1 MIQNRNERKNKT
13 KISLF
18 FIKKIEGIIPKS
30 RILILKNSLT
40 PPSQR
45 VTTLNLIFGLNVKVL
60 KNFPFSKKIIPNIP
74 LDCLGYEMKIL

>member
-45 VTTLNLIFGLNVKVL
+45 VTTLNPIFGLNVKVL
-60 KNFPFSKKIIPNIP
+60 
-74 LDCLGYEMKIL
+74 

>member
-18 FIKKIEGIIPKS
+18 KKKIEGIIPKS
-30 RILILKNSLT
+30 RILILENSLT

-45 VTTLNLIFGLNVKVL
+45 VTTLNPIFGLNVNVL
-60 KNFPFSKKIIPNIP
+60 
-74 LDCLGYEMKIL
+74 